1 MVQERVRFIKD
12 TGLYEDGQMILE
24 RYGEKY
30 KLTYFKKLLRKK
42 GIEQA
47 IEKPPVSA
55 MEQKWDEYLEL
66 MAWIRATEHEP
77 PLRCKNFWRRGTPR
91 IIRQSESWR
100 TMCAA
105 QRIRCMNWQCVIS
118 GTTLQRSP

>member
-66 MAWIRATEHEP
+66 SMSRP
-77 PLRCKNFWRRGTPR
+77 YDGR
-91 IIRQSESWR
+91 
-100 TMCAA
+100 
-105 QRIRCMNWQCVIS
+105 IS
-118 GTTLQRSP
+118 GGVERPELYGRAKAGAQCAPRKEYGV